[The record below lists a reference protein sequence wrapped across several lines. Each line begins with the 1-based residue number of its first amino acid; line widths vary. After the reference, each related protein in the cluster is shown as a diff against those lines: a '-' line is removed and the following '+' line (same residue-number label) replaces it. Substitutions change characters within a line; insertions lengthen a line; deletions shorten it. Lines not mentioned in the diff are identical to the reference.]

1 MTTLRRI
8 NQDDLRNHNLSVVI
22 STLLRA
28 AEPMSRAELAKQT
41 GLTKV
46 TMSLLVSMLVDNG
59 VVREGTPSVQSSYGR
74 PSTPL
79 LIAGGRYCG
88 IGLQVNT
95 DGYGTIVLDLDG
107 TVVAERWVDADM
119 SDVDADDIFSELN
132 ALSLGQERLLADR
145 GYTVTG
151 TGLALPGLVTDDMRL
166 LMARNLG
173 WEQLDLKR
181 FDVVRRLDATAGNE
195 ANMAALAQI
204 PGYAMHRED
213 DGIVDPNASFIY
225 LSTDVGIGGAV
236 GLLIAS
242 IGLNTSGLAAA
253 GEDGSFINFSDKS
266 VQLGL
271 IGLAIALL
279 LTYLKITVNGRT
291 YKIKGALLIS
301 IVLTTIIGI
310 PMGVTVLPEN
320 IFTRGAL
327 ASIGN
332 VAFQVDILGALKLS
346 FVPFIIMLL
355 INDFFGTL
363 GTGLAMAGKAGLL
376 DEDGNFP
383 AFGKVFLVDSSATIL
398 GSLFGI
404 TTVSCFAESA
414 AGVESGSRTGLSNLS
429 TAFFFLLCMLFSP
442 LFLMIPGAATGS
454 ALIVVGISMLETLRD
469 VDFSGSEF
477 LPVAVMLLVT
487 AYKGDYVAG
496 IALGMFTYLVVSVIR
511 ALVNRDAKYVP
522 QWPAWV
528 LGVLMVLYFIF

>member
-41 GLTKV
+41 GLTKA

-79 LIAGGRYCG
+79 LIVGGRYCG

-132 ALSLGQERLLADR
+132 ALSLEQERLLADR

-213 DGIVDPNASFIY
+213 DGIVEPNASFIY

-236 GLLIAS
+236 VRGGHVE
-242 IGLNTSGLAAA
+242 IGDHGFGGELGHVSVELRGPVCRCGRRGCLETYA
-253 GEDGSFINFSDKS
+253 G
-266 VQLGL
+266 
-271 IGLAIALL
+271 
-279 LTYLKITVNGRT
+279 R
-291 YKIKGALLIS
+291 
-301 IVLTTIIGI
+301 
-310 PMGVTVLPEN
+310 
-320 IFTRGAL
+320 R
-327 ASIGN
+327 
-332 VAFQVDILGALKLS
+332 
-346 FVPFIIMLL
+346 
-355 INDFFGTL
+355 
-363 GTGLAMAGKAGLL
+363 AM
-376 DEDGNFP
+376 
-383 AFGKVFLVDSSATIL
+383 
-398 GSLFGI
+398 
-404 TTVSCFAESA
+404 
-414 AGVESGSRTGLSNLS
+414 VES
-429 TAFFFLLCMLFSP
+429 
-442 LFLMIPGAATGS
+442 
-454 ALIVVGISMLETLRD
+454 
-469 VDFSGSEF
+469 
-477 LPVAVMLLVT
+477 
-487 AYKGDYVAG
+487 AG
-496 IALGMFTYLVVSVIR
+496 IASGSAAARRESINELIERWRDGDVKAAAVVDKAIEAMVSAIASAINICDVDTVMLGGVWSQFGPEIASHMQGMMR
-511 ALVNRDAKYVP
+511 R
-522 QWPAWV
+522 QV
-528 LGVLMVLYFIF
+528 LGYPEVRAKVLMADVTSKPALIGSDAIGLRRFIDNPMRFVSTD

>member
-1 MTTLRRI
+1 M
-8 NQDDLRNHNLSVVI
+8 VI

-46 TMSLLVSMLVDNG
+46 TMSLLVSHACRQRRRARG
-59 VVREGTPSVQSSYGR
+59 GTPSVQSSYGR

-236 GLLIAS
+236 VRGGHVE
-242 IGLNTSGLAAA
+242 IGDHGFGGELGHVSVELRGCLETYA
-253 GEDGSFINFSDKS
+253 G
-266 VQLGL
+266 
-271 IGLAIALL
+271 
-279 LTYLKITVNGRT
+279 R
-291 YKIKGALLIS
+291 
-301 IVLTTIIGI
+301 
-310 PMGVTVLPEN
+310 
-320 IFTRGAL
+320 R
-327 ASIGN
+327 
-332 VAFQVDILGALKLS
+332 
-346 FVPFIIMLL
+346 
-355 INDFFGTL
+355 
-363 GTGLAMAGKAGLL
+363 AM
-376 DEDGNFP
+376 
-383 AFGKVFLVDSSATIL
+383 
-398 GSLFGI
+398 
-404 TTVSCFAESA
+404 
-414 AGVESGSRTGLSNLS
+414 VES
-429 TAFFFLLCMLFSP
+429 
-442 LFLMIPGAATGS
+442 
-454 ALIVVGISMLETLRD
+454 
-469 VDFSGSEF
+469 
-477 LPVAVMLLVT
+477 
-487 AYKGDYVAG
+487 AG
-496 IALGMFTYLVVSVIR
+496 IASGSAAARRESINELIERWRDGDVKAAVVDKAIEAMVSAIASAINICDVDTVMLGRRMVAVR
-511 ALVNRDAKYVP
+511 AGDRPRICRAGCGARCLDTPRRAP
-522 QWPAWV
+522 RC
-528 LGVLMVLYFIF
+528 

>member
-41 GLTKV
+41 GLTKA

-132 ALSLGQERLLADR
+132 ALSLEQERLLADR

-236 GLLIAS
+236 VRGGHVEIGDHGFGGELGHVSVELRGPGWRGGGGGGLGTYAGPRAVGGAGGMARGAAGARGGARKERVGRGGGGDVKAAAVVDKAIEAMVSAIAS
-242 IGLNTSGLAAA
+242 AINICDVDTVMLGGVWSQFGPEIASHMQGMMRRQVLGYPEVRAKVLMADVTSKPALIGSAAIGLRR
-253 GEDGSFINFSDKS
+253 FIDN
-266 VQLGL
+266 
-271 IGLAIALL
+271 
-279 LTYLKITVNGRT
+279 
-291 YKIKGALLIS
+291 
-301 IVLTTIIGI
+301 
-310 PMGVTVLPEN
+310 PM
-320 IFTRGAL
+320 R
-327 ASIGN
+327 
-332 VAFQVDILGALKLS
+332 
-346 FVPFIIMLL
+346 FV
-355 INDFFGTL
+355 
-363 GTGLAMAGKAGLL
+363 
-376 DEDGNFP
+376 
-383 AFGKVFLVDSSATIL
+383 
-398 GSLFGI
+398 
-404 TTVSCFAESA
+404 
-414 AGVESGSRTGLSNLS
+414 S
-429 TAFFFLLCMLFSP
+429 T
-442 LFLMIPGAATGS
+442 
-454 ALIVVGISMLETLRD
+454 D
-469 VDFSGSEF
+469 
-477 LPVAVMLLVT
+477 
-487 AYKGDYVAG
+487 
-496 IALGMFTYLVVSVIR
+496 
-511 ALVNRDAKYVP
+511 
-522 QWPAWV
+522 
-528 LGVLMVLYFIF
+528 

>member
-41 GLTKV
+41 GLTKA

-107 TVVAERWVDADM
+107 TVVAERWVDVDM

-132 ALSLGQERLLADR
+132 ALSLEQERLLADR

-236 GLLIAS
+236 VRGGHVE
-242 IGLNTSGLAAA
+242 IGDHGFGGELGHVSVELRGCLETYA
-253 GEDGSFINFSDKS
+253 G
-266 VQLGL
+266 
-271 IGLAIALL
+271 
-279 LTYLKITVNGRT
+279 R
-291 YKIKGALLIS
+291 
-301 IVLTTIIGI
+301 
-310 PMGVTVLPEN
+310 
-320 IFTRGAL
+320 R
-327 ASIGN
+327 
-332 VAFQVDILGALKLS
+332 
-346 FVPFIIMLL
+346 
-355 INDFFGTL
+355 
-363 GTGLAMAGKAGLL
+363 AM
-376 DEDGNFP
+376 
-383 AFGKVFLVDSSATIL
+383 
-398 GSLFGI
+398 
-404 TTVSCFAESA
+404 
-414 AGVESGSRTGLSNLS
+414 VES
-429 TAFFFLLCMLFSP
+429 
-442 LFLMIPGAATGS
+442 
-454 ALIVVGISMLETLRD
+454 
-469 VDFSGSEF
+469 
-477 LPVAVMLLVT
+477 
-487 AYKGDYVAG
+487 AG
-496 IALGMFTYLVVSVIR
+496 IASGSAAARRESINELIERWRDGDVKAAAVVDKAIEAMVSAIASAINICDVDTVMLGGVWSQFGPEIASHMQGMMR
-511 ALVNRDAKYVP
+511 R
-522 QWPAWV
+522 QV
-528 LGVLMVLYFIF
+528 LGYPEVRAKVLMADVTSKPALIGSAAIGLRRFIDNPMRFVSTD

>member
-41 GLTKV
+41 GLTKA

-79 LIAGGRYCG
+79 LIVGGRYCG

-132 ALSLGQERLLADR
+132 ALSLERERLLADR

-213 DGIVDPNASFIY
+213 DGIVEPNASFIY

-236 GLLIAS
+236 VRGGHVE
-242 IGLNTSGLAAA
+242 IGDHGFGGELGHVSVELRGPVCRCGRRGCLETYA
-253 GEDGSFINFSDKS
+253 G
-266 VQLGL
+266 
-271 IGLAIALL
+271 
-279 LTYLKITVNGRT
+279 R
-291 YKIKGALLIS
+291 
-301 IVLTTIIGI
+301 
-310 PMGVTVLPEN
+310 
-320 IFTRGAL
+320 R
-327 ASIGN
+327 
-332 VAFQVDILGALKLS
+332 
-346 FVPFIIMLL
+346 
-355 INDFFGTL
+355 
-363 GTGLAMAGKAGLL
+363 AM
-376 DEDGNFP
+376 
-383 AFGKVFLVDSSATIL
+383 
-398 GSLFGI
+398 
-404 TTVSCFAESA
+404 
-414 AGVESGSRTGLSNLS
+414 VES
-429 TAFFFLLCMLFSP
+429 
-442 LFLMIPGAATGS
+442 
-454 ALIVVGISMLETLRD
+454 
-469 VDFSGSEF
+469 
-477 LPVAVMLLVT
+477 
-487 AYKGDYVAG
+487 AG
-496 IALGMFTYLVVSVIR
+496 IASGSAAARRESINELIERWRDGDVKAAAVVDKAIEAMVSAIASAINICDVDTVMLGGVWSQFGPEIASHMQGMMR
-511 ALVNRDAKYVP
+511 R
-522 QWPAWV
+522 QV
-528 LGVLMVLYFIF
+528 LGYPEVRAQVLMADVTSKPALIG

>member
-41 GLTKV
+41 GLTKA

-79 LIAGGRYCG
+79 LIVGGRYCG

-132 ALSLGQERLLADR
+132 ALSLEQERLLADR

-213 DGIVDPNASFIY
+213 DGIVEPNASFIY

-236 GLLIAS
+236 VRGGHVE
-242 IGLNTSGLAAA
+242 IGDHGFGGELGHVSVELRGPVCRCGRRGCLETYA
-253 GEDGSFINFSDKS
+253 G
-266 VQLGL
+266 
-271 IGLAIALL
+271 
-279 LTYLKITVNGRT
+279 R
-291 YKIKGALLIS
+291 
-301 IVLTTIIGI
+301 
-310 PMGVTVLPEN
+310 
-320 IFTRGAL
+320 R
-327 ASIGN
+327 
-332 VAFQVDILGALKLS
+332 
-346 FVPFIIMLL
+346 
-355 INDFFGTL
+355 
-363 GTGLAMAGKAGLL
+363 AM
-376 DEDGNFP
+376 
-383 AFGKVFLVDSSATIL
+383 
-398 GSLFGI
+398 
-404 TTVSCFAESA
+404 
-414 AGVESGSRTGLSNLS
+414 VES
-429 TAFFFLLCMLFSP
+429 
-442 LFLMIPGAATGS
+442 
-454 ALIVVGISMLETLRD
+454 
-469 VDFSGSEF
+469 
-477 LPVAVMLLVT
+477 
-487 AYKGDYVAG
+487 AG
-496 IALGMFTYLVVSVIR
+496 IASGSAAARRESINELIERWRDGDVKAAVVVDKAIEAMVSAIASAINICDVDTVMLGGVWSQFGPEIASHMQGMMR
-511 ALVNRDAKYVP
+511 R
-522 QWPAWV
+522 QV
-528 LGVLMVLYFIF
+528 LGYPEVRAKVLMADVTSKPALIGSDAIGLRRFIDNPMRFVSTD

>member
-41 GLTKV
+41 GLTKA

-132 ALSLGQERLLADR
+132 ALSLEQERLLADR

-236 GLLIAS
+236 VRGGHVE
-242 IGLNTSGLAAA
+242 IGDRGFGGELGHVSVELRGPVCRCGRRGCLETYA
-253 GEDGSFINFSDKS
+253 G
-266 VQLGL
+266 
-271 IGLAIALL
+271 
-279 LTYLKITVNGRT
+279 R
-291 YKIKGALLIS
+291 
-301 IVLTTIIGI
+301 
-310 PMGVTVLPEN
+310 
-320 IFTRGAL
+320 R
-327 ASIGN
+327 
-332 VAFQVDILGALKLS
+332 
-346 FVPFIIMLL
+346 
-355 INDFFGTL
+355 
-363 GTGLAMAGKAGLL
+363 AM
-376 DEDGNFP
+376 
-383 AFGKVFLVDSSATIL
+383 
-398 GSLFGI
+398 
-404 TTVSCFAESA
+404 
-414 AGVESGSRTGLSNLS
+414 VES
-429 TAFFFLLCMLFSP
+429 
-442 LFLMIPGAATGS
+442 
-454 ALIVVGISMLETLRD
+454 
-469 VDFSGSEF
+469 
-477 LPVAVMLLVT
+477 
-487 AYKGDYVAG
+487 AG
-496 IALGMFTYLVVSVIR
+496 IASGSAAARRESINELIERWRDGDVKAAAVVDKAIEAMVSAIASAINICDVDTVMLGGVWSQFGPEIASHMQGMMR
-511 ALVNRDAKYVP
+511 R
-522 QWPAWV
+522 QV
-528 LGVLMVLYFIF
+528 LGYPEVRAKVLMADVTSKPALIGSAAIGLRRFIDNPMRFVSTD

>member
-41 GLTKV
+41 GLTKA

-79 LIAGGRYCG
+79 LIVGGRYCG

-132 ALSLGQERLLADR
+132 ALSLEQERLLADR

-213 DGIVDPNASFIY
+213 DGIVEPNASFIY

-236 GLLIAS
+236 VRGGHVE
-242 IGLNTSGLAAA
+242 IGDHGFGGELGHVSVELRGPVCRCGRRGCLETYA
-253 GEDGSFINFSDKS
+253 G
-266 VQLGL
+266 
-271 IGLAIALL
+271 
-279 LTYLKITVNGRT
+279 R
-291 YKIKGALLIS
+291 
-301 IVLTTIIGI
+301 
-310 PMGVTVLPEN
+310 
-320 IFTRGAL
+320 R
-327 ASIGN
+327 
-332 VAFQVDILGALKLS
+332 
-346 FVPFIIMLL
+346 
-355 INDFFGTL
+355 
-363 GTGLAMAGKAGLL
+363 AM
-376 DEDGNFP
+376 
-383 AFGKVFLVDSSATIL
+383 
-398 GSLFGI
+398 
-404 TTVSCFAESA
+404 
-414 AGVESGSRTGLSNLS
+414 VES
-429 TAFFFLLCMLFSP
+429 
-442 LFLMIPGAATGS
+442 
-454 ALIVVGISMLETLRD
+454 
-469 VDFSGSEF
+469 
-477 LPVAVMLLVT
+477 
-487 AYKGDYVAG
+487 AG
-496 IALGMFTYLVVSVIR
+496 IASGSAAARRESINELIERWRDGDVKAAAVVDKAIEAMVSAIASAINICDVDTVMLGGVWSQFGPEIASHMQGMMRRQVWIPR
-511 ALVNRDAKYVP
+511 GARQGADGRRDVQTGVDRFGRHRSAPLHRQSDAVRLDRLTVRTRMH
-522 QWPAWV
+522 ACSN
-528 LGVLMVLYFIF
+528 LGL